1 MSPVQVKGALEELG
15 VVLDP
20 VIMRELVRPM
30 SLGPGW
36 YRLSLLR
43 TKLPLVTTALLLL
56 SPDSGLRSL
65 PPSPLLSFSFR
76 TITDGRRKA
85 RVADPSLSLSL
96 LAATLAWVPFASLLG
111 MCEIHPLPSRNL
123 IPKSRGFQSFGW
135 HVAATTERDGR
146 TDDRGRSHSTHTIL
160 SQTDF

>member
-85 RVADPSLSLSL
+85 RGADPSLS
-96 LAATLAWVPFASLLG
+96 W
-111 MCEIHPLPSRNL
+111 LPR
-123 IPKSRGFQSFGW
+123 
-135 HVAATTERDGR
+135 
-146 TDDRGRSHSTHTIL
+146 
-160 SQTDF
+160 